1 MKIAIVDDEQHWI
14 ELAKKQV
21 MNYWKQDIKIFT
33 YSSGKTFLD
42 AKEEFDFILMDI
54 EMPEMDGFDT
64 IKEYRKWSTRGLL
77 MILTTHTEMSRKGY
91 QVDAFRYVDKM
102 QMQEELQ
109 EAFSSA
115 QLRLQGEK
123 RVLLPIKNYGEIEM
137 PLKKILY
144 FEVVLR
150 VVKLHTDTEEYICME
165 QISKLEKRLKPDG
178 FFMPHRS
185 CLLNFEWVESFS
197 KDEVI
202 MKNGDRLDLSRRKYK
217 DWKTAYLEWKF
228 DRANR

>member
-1 MKIAIVDDEQHWI
+1 
-14 ELAKKQV
+14 
-21 MNYWKQDIKIFT
+21 
-33 YSSGKTFLD
+33 
-42 AKEEFDFILMDI
+42 
-54 EMPEMDGFDT
+54 
-64 IKEYRKWSTRGLL
+64 
-77 MILTTHTEMSRKGY
+77 
-91 QVDAFRYVDKM
+91 
-102 QMQEELQ
+102 
-109 EAFSSA
+109 
-115 QLRLQGEK
+115 
-123 RVLLPIKNYGEIEM
+123 
-137 PLKKILY
+137 
-144 FEVVLR
+144 
-150 VVKLHTDTEEYICME
+150 VVKLHTDTEKYICME